1 MSKPKSTKDINTDEV
16 RRKLWLRK
24 RQLNFDTYPKALQEF
39 LTRNGMNPY
48 LEGTENRIEY
58 REFIITAKEN

>member
-1 MSKPKSTKDINTDEV
+1 MSKQKPKKDIGTDEI
-16 RRKLWLRK
+16 RRKIWLRK
-24 RQLNFDTYPKALQEF
+24 RQLAFDTYPKALQEF

-48 LEGTENRIEY
+48 LDGMENRIEY